1 VNATVL
7 WKIQVDQ
14 RGATDRQ
21 HVCKHVNLVKAKTRS
36 LAEAEAYGG
45 GEQEYL
51 FSAFAPFRVA
61 AVKWSADP
69 KATPHLIELEA
80 ATDGKDGAWPEDL
93 PLSPWS

>member
-1 VNATVL
+1 VL
-7 WKIQVDQ
+7 WKIRVDQ

-36 LAEAEAYGG
+36 LAMGADEH
-45 GEQEYL
+45 EYL

-61 AVKWSADP
+61 AVKWAADP
-69 KATPHLIELEA
+69 KAAPHLIELEA

-93 PLSPWS
+93 ALAPWS